1 VWHENDINP
10 TNIIYG
16 NFTNP
21 GSFFVTSNGEIYI
34 DDGDINGRVQKW
46 IAETNTFV
54 TVMHVNSSCRGLFV
68 DTNDTLYCSM
78 FLNHQVVKR
87 SLNNS
92 EVTSMA
98 VAAGTGFPGS
108 TADQLNKPYGIFVD
122 VNMDLYVAD
131 CFNNRVQLF
140 QSGELNA
147 ITVAGSKSPNPTI
160 NLLCPVGIVLDAEK
174 YLFIV
179 EISNHRIV
187 GSSSNGFRCLVGCY
201 GEGEQSNQ
209 LKNPTSFSF
218 DRSGNMFVVDR
229 DNHRIEKFEYLEKSC
244 GK

>member
-1 VWHENDINP
+1 MWHENDINP

-21 GSFFVTSNGEIYI
+21 ASFFVTSNGEIYI
-34 DDGDINGRVQKW
+34 DDADTNGRVQKW

-54 TVMHVNSSCRGLFV
+54 TVMYVNSSCFGLFV

-78 FLNHQVVKR
+78 LSNHQVVKR
-87 SLNNS
+87 SLNNF

-108 TADQLNKPYGIFVD
+108 SADQLNKPYGIFVD

-131 CFNNRVQLF
+131 CFNSRVQLF

-160 NLLCPVGIVLDAEK
+160 DLICPVGIVLDAEK

-187 GSSSNGFRCLVGCY
+187 GSGLDGFRCLVGCY
-201 GEGEQSNQ
+201 GHGEQSNQ
-209 LKNPTSFSF
+209 LKNPTSLSF